1 MVVILSEAKNPR
13 ILIAVSKIYLEGTS
27 PDQRENCSKLLAGSE
42 TTMNEP
48 QTIREMLGTP
58 PRTIAVIGLSDNA
71 AKPSNYVPTYMQQRG
86 YKIYPV
92 NPSIPEVL
100 GEKSYA
106 SLADLPIKPDIV
118 NVFRLPKF
126 IPAIVEEMLQL
137 GVKNIW
143 VQQGIINLEAAS
155 RAEAGGIRVVMDR
168 CIMVEHR
175 HLTIA

>member
-1 MVVILSEAKNPR
+1 MGQVNSHQETAK
-13 ILIAVSKIYLEGTS
+13 K
-27 PDQRENCSKLLAGSE
+27 
-42 TTMNEP
+42 MNEP
-48 QTIREMLGTP
+48 ELIRTMLGAPTTEH
-58 PRTIAVIGLSDNA
+58 PRTIAVIGLSEVPS
-71 AKPSNYVPTYMQQRG
+71 KPSHYVSEFMQQHG

-106 SLADLPIKPDIV
+106 TLTDLPIKPDIV

-137 GVKNIW
+137 NLPNLW
-143 VQQGIINLEAAS
+143 VQQGIINLEAAT
-155 RAEAGGIRVVMDR
+155 RAESGGINVVMDR

-175 HLTIA
+175 RLT